1 MIRKRQTRE
10 TKVFRRGLA
19 PRHLLLSGRTMLD
32 SVRFRLTLW
41 YTAVLTL
48 VLIALSL
55 ITYFIFWRSTL
66 QRTDANLSELSEAF
80 LTTLDAEVKDQS
92 GPDSLKFAGLVAIT
106 EHRFRDHVFAIFDP
120 AGRLVV
126 SSQDVAPAVPA
137 TGSSAGLLL
146 SSRSFQRFLEAASR
160 SERFFGE
167 VKGGEDGYRGFARHF
182 TSGGKTYILV
192 ILQSLHVQQEMLEEV
207 TSTFAWVI
215 PIAIVLAS
223 VGGYFLA
230 RKSLAPVVAMSS
242 QAGRIGAANLHERL
256 AVQNDRDELGHLA
269 RSFNSLLDRLSQSFE
284 RQQRFMADA
293 SHELRTPVAILRGE
307 AEVALSQQ
315 ARSREEY
322 RESLGILHQEAERL
336 THIVEDLFTL
346 TRADAGQYPL
356 QPRDFYLD
364 ELVGE
369 CVHSARTLALAK
381 KISLNFEETSE
392 SPIHADES
400 LLRRMILNLLDNAIK
415 YTPEGGRV
423 TVTCRRAGEE
433 YVLSIADTGGGIP
446 ADLQPRIF
454 ERFFRADK
462 ARSRAENDGGGAGLG
477 LSISRWIAEAHHG
490 RLELTRSDSI
500 GSTFTAYLPVGPSPS
515 ASGG

>member
-1 MIRKRQTRE
+1 
-10 TKVFRRGLA
+10 
-19 PRHLLLSGRTMLD
+19 
-32 SVRFRLTLW
+32 VRVRLTLW
-41 YTAVLTL
+41 YTAVLAL
-48 VLIALSL
+48 VLVALSL

-66 QRTDANLSELSEAF
+66 QRTDMNLSELSEAF

-92 GPDSLKFAGLVAIT
+92 GPDSLKLAGVVAIT
-106 EHRFRDHVFAIFDP
+106 EHRFRDHVFAIFDD
-120 AGRLVV
+120 AGKIVV
-126 SSQDVAPAVPA
+126 SSQDVPPAASA
-137 TGSSAGLLL
+137 TSTSTSRPL
-146 SSRSFQRFLEAASR
+146 SSHSFQRFFDASSR
-160 SERFFGE
+160 SDRLFGE

-182 TSGGKTYILV
+182 SSGGKTYTLF
-192 ILQSLHVQQEMLEEV
+192 ILQSLHPQQEMLEEV
-207 TSTFAWVI
+207 ASTFAWVI
-215 PIAIVLAS
+215 PIALLLAS
-223 VGGYFLA
+223 AGGYFLA

-256 AVQNDRDELGHLA
+256 AVQNDRDELGQLA
-269 RSFNSLLDRLSQSFE
+269 RSFNSLLDRLSESFE
-284 RQQRFMADA
+284 RQRRFMADA

-315 ARSREEY
+315 ARSLEEY
-322 RESLGILHQEAERL
+322 RESLGVLYHEAERL

-369 CVHSARTLALAK
+369 CVHSARTLALARE
-381 KISLNFEETSE
+381 ISLNFEETPE
-392 SPIHADES
+392 APIRADES

-415 YTPEGGRV
+415 YTSETGRV

-433 YVLSIADTGGGIP
+433 YVLSITDTGGGIP
-446 ADLQPRIF
+446 AELQPRIF

-462 ARSRAENDGGGAGLG
+462 ARSREENGGSGAGLG

-500 GSTFTAYLPVGPSPS
+500 GSTFTAYLPAPPSPS
-515 ASGG
+515 VSTG

>member
-1 MIRKRQTRE
+1 
-10 TKVFRRGLA
+10 
-19 PRHLLLSGRTMLD
+19 MLD
-32 SVRFRLTLW
+32 SVRVRLTLW

-48 VLIALSL
+48 VLIVLSL
-55 ITYFIFWRSTL
+55 VTYFIFWRSTL
-66 QRTDANLSELSEAF
+66 QRTDVNLSELSEAF

-92 GPDSLKFAGLVAIT
+92 GPDSLKLAGQVAIT
-106 EHRFRDHVFAIFDP
+106 EHRFRDHVFAIFDA
-120 AGRLVV
+120 AGKIVV

-137 TGSSAGLLL
+137 TGATAGILL
-146 SSRSFQRFLEAASR
+146 SSHSFQRFLDASSR

-182 TSGGKTYILV
+182 FSGGKTYVLV
-192 ILQSLHVQQEMLEEV
+192 ILQSLHTQQEMLEEI

-215 PIAIVLAS
+215 PIAIILAS

-315 ARSREEY
+315 ARSVEEY
-322 RESLGILHQEAERL
+322 RESLGVLHQEAERL

-364 ELVGE
+364 ELLAE
-369 CVHSARTLALAK
+369 CAHSARTLALAK
-381 KISLNFEETSE
+381 KISLNLEETSE
-392 SPIHADES
+392 SPVHADES

-415 YTPEGGRV
+415 YTSEGGRV
-423 TVTCRRAGEE
+423 TVACRRAGEE
-433 YVLSIADTGGGIP
+433 YVLSIMDTGGGIP
-446 ADLQPRIF
+446 ADLQARIF

-500 GSTFTAYLPVGPSPS
+500 GSTFTAYLPVGPSSS

>member
-1 MIRKRQTRE
+1 
-10 TKVFRRGLA
+10 
-19 PRHLLLSGRTMLD
+19 MLD
-32 SVRFRLTLW
+32 SVRVRLTLW

-48 VLIALSL
+48 VLIALST
-55 ITYFIFWRSTL
+55 ITYFIFWRSTV
-66 QRTDANLSELSEAF
+66 QRTDVNLAELSEAF
-80 LTTLDAEVKDQS
+80 LTTLDAEVNDQS
-92 GPDSLKFAGLVAIT
+92 GPDSLRLAAQVAIT
-106 EHRFRDHVFAIFDP
+106 EHRFRDHVFAIFDD
-120 AGRLVV
+120 AGNIVV
-126 SSQDVAPAVPA
+126 SSQEVPPASSTVPF
-137 TGSSAGLLL
+137 SSTSFQHFFDA
-146 SSRSFQRFLEAASR
+146 SSRADRL
-160 SERFFGE
+160 FGK
-167 VKGGEDGYRGFARHF
+167 VKGGRDGYRGFARHF
-182 TSGGKTYILV
+182 SSLGKTYTLV
-192 ILQSLHVQQEMLEEV
+192 ILQSLHPQQEMLEEV
-207 TSTFAWVI
+207 TATFAWVI

-223 VGGYFLA
+223 AGGYFLA
-230 RKSLAPVVAMSS
+230 RKSLAPVVAMST

-256 AVQNDRDELGHLA
+256 AVQNERDELGHLA
-269 RSFNSLLDRLSQSFE
+269 QSFNSLLDRLSQSFE
-284 RQQRFMADA
+284 RQRRFMADA

-315 ARSREEY
+315 ARSLEEY
-322 RESLGILHQEAERL
+322 RESLGVLHQEAERL

-364 ELVGE
+364 ELIGE

-381 KISLNFEETSE
+381 KICLHLEEACE

-415 YTPEGGRV
+415 YTPENGRV
-423 TVTCRRAGEE
+423 TVTCRREGKE
-433 YVLSIADTGGGIP
+433 YAVSITDTGGGIP

-490 RLELTRSDSI
+490 RLELTRSDSA
-500 GSTFTAYLPVGPSPS
+500 GSTFTAYLPAEPLPS
-515 ASGG
+515 ATGS